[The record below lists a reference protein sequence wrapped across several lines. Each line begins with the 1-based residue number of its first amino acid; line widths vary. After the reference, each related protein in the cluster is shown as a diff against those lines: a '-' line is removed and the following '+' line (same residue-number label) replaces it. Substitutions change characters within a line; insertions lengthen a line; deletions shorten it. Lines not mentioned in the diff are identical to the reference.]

1 MLDTAAIEQLVKQ
14 QITEQ
19 VNEQISVTLGS
30 DQWLASFE
38 QRIIEYVQA
47 RVMAKFA
54 NAEYLPEV
62 LTNYLNAVWFLEL
75 ISM

>member
-19 VNEQISVTLGS
+19 VTNQISIILGS
-30 DQWLASFE
+30 DEWLTSFE

-54 NAEYLPEV
+54 NAEYLP
-62 LTNYLNAVWFLEL
+62 
-75 ISM
+75 